1 MRRNA
6 SPLQKAY
13 RLYYSKEYAKVIAL
27 LEPQVFMYREN
38 PQFYRLLGL
47 ACLHTRDL
55 GGAHSYLMRCMQ
67 LDRDAVAP
75 RLELAACHFA
85 KRDNES
91 AIELWLEILDEEPD
105 NRYAAKGLKILRA
118 GPDSEEAERYRET
131 DRFRSLYPGI
141 RRSIRWQRLAA
152 IAVLVALIGTAA
164 VIAPG
169 LVTGIRQRLASEESR
184 EHRTGVEN
192 IDLSDESELTHSSE
206 TGGPTDEEARYELSE
221 SEIEATFERMREYF
235 LDERD
240 NMANREINR
249 ILHSNA
255 ARGLKER
262 ARTLQGYLN
271 VPSFADFADGFSYEE
286 VTSDPWLYEGSY
298 VRWRGRPSNVD
309 IDDDRIAFDFLVG
322 YEDGRQLDGVVPAEF
337 DFAVRIDSSYAI
349 EILAR
354 VRRVNGGEIAL
365 QGVSSR
371 VLGPAE
377 GS

>member
-13 RLYYSKEYAKVIAL
+13 RLYYAKEYAKVIAL

-105 NRYAAKGLKILRA
+105 NRYAAKGLKILRS
-118 GPDSEEAERYRET
+118 GPESEEAERYREA
-131 DRFRSLYPGI
+131 DRLQTLYPGI
-141 RRSIRWQRLAA
+141 RRPFRWKQIAA
-152 IAVLVALIGTAA
+152 ASALVAVVVMAA
-164 VIAPG
+164 LNAPD
-169 LVTGIRQRLASEESR
+169 LVTGIRQRLAVDEAP

-192 IDLSDESELTHSSE
+192 IDLSEESELMEDTPAD
-206 TGGPTDEEARYELSE
+206 GPEADQARYELSE

-262 ARTLQGYLN
+262 ARILQGYLN
-271 VPSFADFADGFSYEE
+271 VPSFADFTDGFSYEE

-309 IDDDRIAFDFLVG
+309 IGDDRIVFDFLVG
-322 YEDGRQLDGVVPAEF
+322 YEDGRELDGVVPTEF

-349 EILAR
+349 EIIAR
-354 VRRVNGGEIAL
+354 VRRVDGDEIAL

>member
-1 MRRNA
+1 MKRNA

-13 RLYYSKEYAKVIAL
+13 RLYYAKEYAKVIAL

-47 ACLHTRDL
+47 SCLHTRDL

-67 LDRDAVAP
+67 LDRDAIAP

-91 AIELWLEILDEEPD
+91 AIELWLEILDEQPD
-105 NRYAAKGLKILRA
+105 NHYAAKGLKILRA
-118 GPDSEEAERYRET
+118 GPESEEAERYRET
-131 DRFRSLYPGI
+131 DRLRTLYPDI
-141 RRSIRWQRLAA
+141 RRPFPWKKLSAT
-152 IAVLVALIGTAA
+152 AVLIVLAGVAALN
-164 VIAPG
+164 APQ
-169 LVTGIRQRLASEESR
+169 LATEIQQRLASEQSQ

-192 IDLSDESELTHSSE
+192 IDLSDEPELTRDRPAN
-206 TGGPTDEEARYELSE
+206 GAAEEEPRYELSE

-271 VPSFADFADGFSYEE
+271 VPSFADFRDGFTYEE
-286 VTSDPWLYEGSY
+286 VTADPWLYEGSY

-322 YEDGRQLDGVVPAEF
+322 YDDGRELDGIVPAEF
-337 DFAVRIDSSYAI
+337 DFAVRIDSSYLI
-349 EILAR
+349 EIIAR
-354 VRRVNGGEIAL
+354 VRRVDGDEIAL

>member
-1 MRRNA
+1 MRGNA

-13 RLYYSKEYAKVIAL
+13 RLYYAKEYAKVIAL

-38 PQFYRLLGL
+38 PNFYRLLGL

-55 GGAHSYLMRCMQ
+55 GGAESFLMRCMQ

-75 RLELAACHFA
+75 RLELAACYFA

-91 AIELWLEILDEEPD
+91 AIELWLEILDDEPE
-105 NRYAAKGLKILRA
+105 NRYAARGLKVLRT
-118 GPDSEEAERYRET
+118 GPESDTAERYRESG
-131 DRFRSLYPGI
+131 RLRALYPDI
-141 RRSIRWQRLAA
+141 RRPIPWIRAGTVAVLGTVLVLAA
-152 IAVLVALIGTAA
+152 VN
-164 VIAPG
+164 APDIVPAIQATLG
-169 LVTGIRQRLASEESR
+169 WERSQ
-184 EHRTGVEN
+184 EHREGVEN
-192 IDLSDESELTHSSE
+192 IDLSDESELTQDAPAD
-206 TGGPTDEEARYELSE
+206 GGEGDAPRYELSD
-221 SEIEATFERMREYF
+221 SEIEATFDRMREYF

-255 ARGLKER
+255 TSELKTR
-262 ARTLQGYLN
+262 AKTLQGYLKA
-271 VPSFADFADGFSYEE
+271 PSFADFSDGFSYEQ
-286 VTSDPWLYEGSY
+286 VTSDPWLYDGAH

-309 IDDDRIAFDFLVG
+309 INEERIAFDFLVG
-322 YEDGRQLDGVVPAEF
+322 YEDGRELDGVVPTEF
-337 DFAVRIDSSYAI
+337 DFAVRMDSSYVV

-354 VRRVNGGEIAL
+354 VEREDGEEIAL